1 MNINPLINLI
11 NTILSFYSTAF
22 IIWIIMW
29 WLIRFQVINGYNLF
43 IKKLMNFGTQIFEP
57 LLSQIRK
64 IIPSIGGVD
73 LSPIILIIL
82 LNFIREILFTYF
94 YKL

>member
-1 MNINPLINLI
+1 MNINPFINLI

-29 WLIRFQVINGYNLF
+29 WLIRLQVINGYNQF
-43 IKKLMNFGTQIFEP
+43 IKRVMNFGGQIFEP
-57 LLSQIRK
+57 VLKQIRK
-64 IIPSIGGVD
+64 IIPSIGGID
-73 LSPIILIIL
+73 LSPIVLIVL
-82 LNFIREILFTYF
+82 LNFVKEILFTYF

>member
-1 MNINPLINLI
+1 MNINPFINLI

-29 WLIRFQVINGYNLF
+29 WLIRLQVINGYNQF
-43 IKKLMNFGTQIFEP
+43 IKKVMNFGAQIFEP
-57 LLSQIRK
+57 VLIQIRK
-64 IIPSIGGVD
+64 IIPSIGGID
-73 LSPIILIIL
+73 ISPIVLLVL
-82 LNFIREILFTYF
+82 LNFVKEFLFTYF